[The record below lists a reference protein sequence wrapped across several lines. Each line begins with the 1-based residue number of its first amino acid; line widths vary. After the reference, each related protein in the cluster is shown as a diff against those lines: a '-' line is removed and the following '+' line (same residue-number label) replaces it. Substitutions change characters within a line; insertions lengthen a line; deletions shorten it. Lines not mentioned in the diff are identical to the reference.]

1 MYLDFDENRPETP
14 RVPAALTRLERILL
28 AVVAYQALLLGYFL
42 FPDSLF
48 ARPVKQLIAPDEPI
62 RYVRIEPSIDR
73 PAVPKKIA
81 PPSDIDRRAATPQP
95 VPKAQNEDP
104 QLKGNTPEK
113 VIGGPPEQQQAAASP
128 QPITGP
134 SPNEAPSQPR
144 RPPGSILGNALR
156 NLDHYVNSQSNDNP
170 EGGGADQGQD
180 IQFDSKGTDFG
191 PWLRRFRAQV
201 YHNWLIPQSAMVWHG
216 HVVIQLRITRNGAIS
231 NVHIIQP
238 SGVKEFDDA
247 AVNALKLSNPTLR
260 LPDGYP
266 SDVIDPFTVT
276 FFYNEQIK

>member
-14 RVPAALTRLERILL
+14 RVPSALTRLERILL
-28 AVVAYQALLLGYFL
+28 AVVAYQALMLGYFL

-48 ARPVKQLIAPDEPI
+48 VRPVKQLIAPEDPI

-81 PPSDIDRRAATPQP
+81 PPSDIDRRATTPQP
-95 VPKAQNEDP
+95 VPKAQNEEP
-104 QLKGNTPEK
+104 ASRGNTPDQ
-113 VIGGPPEQQQAAASP
+113 VVAAQPEQQKAAATP
-128 QPITGP
+128 QPLMGA
-134 SPNEAPSQPR
+134 NEAPQQPQ
-144 RPPGSILGNALR
+144 RPPGNILGNALR
-156 NLDHYVNSQSNDNP
+156 NLDHYVQSQNNDNP

-180 IQFDSKGTDFG
+180 VQFDSKGTDFG

-201 YHNWLIPQSAMVWHG
+201 YRNWLVPQSAMVWHG
-216 HVVIQLRITRNGAIS
+216 HVVIQMRIARGGAIS
-231 NVHIIQP
+231 NIHIVQP
-238 SGVKEFDDA
+238 SGIQAFDDA